1 MVRPGEAD
9 GNMGD
14 ENDNIQGLANDKGD
28 TVSLTRSKSIRRK
41 RESLY
46 TFYSMHGTSYL
57 KALVTKK
64 VVF

>member
-14 ENDNIQGLANDKGD
+14 ENDNIQGLANDNIQGLA

-41 RESLY
+41 RESRCTHFIVCMGPLI
-46 TFYSMHGTSYL
+46 
-57 KALVTKK
+57 
-64 VVF
+64 